1 MFQLTKEQYDNLRF
15 QFETSS
21 WGGSRYLPYVFTEH
35 GVTMLA
41 SILKSDTA
49 IQVNINI
56 VRAFILLK
64 QHYNDFNLLKKTIEE
79 LESKF
84 NRKIESIN
92 EIIEYILSKPELKEV
107 KPRRRI
113 GFKP

>member
-1 MFQLTKEQYDNLRF
+1 MRF
-15 QFETSS
+15 QNETSC

-41 SILKSDTA
+41 SILKSDTE

-56 VRAFILLK
+56 VRAFIAFKQYHGDFKLLK
-64 QHYNDFNLLKKTIEE
+64 IAIEE

-84 NRKIESIN
+84 NRKIENIH
-92 EIIEYILSKPELKEV
+92 EIIEYLLSKPVQQEDI
-107 KPRRRI
+107 PRKRI